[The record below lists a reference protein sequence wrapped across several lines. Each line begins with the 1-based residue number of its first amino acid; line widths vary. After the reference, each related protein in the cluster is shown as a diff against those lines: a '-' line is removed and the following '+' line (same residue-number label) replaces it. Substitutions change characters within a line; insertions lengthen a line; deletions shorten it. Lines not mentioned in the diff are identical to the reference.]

1 MSTAPIQDLD
11 TLLSRVKPD
20 QPVLIAGPTASG
32 KSALAI
38 RLAKEVGG
46 IIVNADAL
54 QVFNCWQVLSARPD
68 ADELAQAPHA
78 LYGHVDYRAAYST
91 GHWLRDVVPF
101 LSGTERPI
109 IVGGTGLN
117 FTALTEGLAE
127 IPAVREKVR
136 SLAGTHAPSVL
147 LAELAAED
155 PETLARIDPQ
165 NPTRVRRAWEV
176 LRSTGKSLAQWQDE
190 TPPPLLPLAQSYP
203 IVVDAPKEWLTPRIE
218 RRFDKMLNSGALVEV
233 AAIEADWDPA
243 RPSAKAIGAPE
254 LIAHLRGEMTLDAA
268 RQAATIATRQYAK
281 RQRTWFNARMKAW
294 MRIDASCL

>member
-11 TLLSRVKPD
+11 TLLSKVKPD

-38 RLAKEVGG
+38 RLAQEVGG
-46 IIVNADAL
+46 VIVNGDAL

-91 GHWLRDVVPF
+91 GHWLRDVAPF

-127 IPAVREKVR
+127 IPAIREEVR
-136 SLAGTHAPSVL
+136 SLAGTHTPSDL
-147 LAELAAED
+147 LADLEAED

-165 NPTRVRRAWEV
+165 NPARVRRAWEV

-203 IVVDAPKEWLTPRIE
+203 IVVDAPKDWLTPRIE
-218 RRFDKMLNSGALVEV
+218 RRFDKMLNSGALEEV

-254 LIAHLRGEMTLDAA
+254 LIAHLRGEMTLGAA